1 MNKNKLYWQI
11 AICMVISAVAFY
23 GGNIKNETFA
33 KYYAK
38 GKAQVMHQMNM
49 DDVKAVGK
57 ELSTALADAP
67 AKVVSAVADVN
78 SASKYGEP
86 MDEKSDSDVKQVH
99 AVAGG
104 MVLSSGRDDKLGLYV
119 KIKHEDAV
127 SVYGNLSDISVFE
140 SERVQ
145 RGEIIGSFDTNAGKE
160 FYYDLQKNM

>member
-11 AICMVISAVAFY
+11 AACMVISAVAVY

-33 KYYAK
+33 KYYAEA
-38 GKAQVMHQMNM
+38 KAQVMYQLNLE
-49 DDVKAVGK
+49 DVKEAGK
-57 ELSTALADAP
+57 QLSTALADAP
-67 AKVVSAVADVN
+67 AKVVSVVADVN

-86 MDEKSDSDVKQVH
+86 MDEKSDTDIKQVH

-104 MVLSSGRDDKLGLYV
+104 MVLSSGRDDKMGLYV
-119 KIKHEDAV
+119 KIKHEDAI

-145 RGEIIGSFDTNAGKE
+145 RGEIIGSFDTNSGKE

>member
-1 MNKNKLYWQI
+1 MNKNKLYLQI
-11 AICMVISAVAFY
+11 AVCMVISTVAVY

-38 GKAQVMHQMNM
+38 AKAQVMYQMNM
-49 DDVKAVGK
+49 EDVKAAGK
-57 ELSTALADAP
+57 ELTTALAGAP
-67 AKVVSAVADVN
+67 AKVVSVVADAN

-86 MDEKSDSDVKQVH
+86 MDEKSDSDIKQVH

-104 MVLSSGRDDKLGLYV
+104 MVMSSGRDDELGLYI

-127 SVYGNLSDISVFE
+127 SVYGNLSDIGVIE

-145 RGEIIGSFDTNAGKE
+145 RGEIIGSFDTNSDKE
-160 FYYDLQKNM
+160 FYYELQE

>member
-1 MNKNKLYWQI
+1 MKKNKLYWQI
-11 AICMVISAVAFY
+11 AVCMVISAVAVY

-33 KYYAK
+33 KYYAEA
-38 GKAQVMHQMNM
+38 KAQVMYQLNLE
-49 DDVKAVGK
+49 DVKAAGK
-57 ELSTALADAP
+57 ELGTALADAP
-67 AKVVSAVADVN
+67 AKVVSAVSDAN

-86 MDEKSDSDVKQVH
+86 IDEKSDSDSKQVH

-104 MVLSSGRDDKLGLYV
+104 MIISSGRDDELGLYV

-145 RGEIIGSFDTNAGKE
+145 RGEIIGSFDTNSGKE
-160 FYYDLQKNM
+160 FYYDLQENL